1 MDGEIEERH
10 EFLGQPGKLKVTG
23 FLSRGRAGNFQDAV
37 NIASWTGMDPSLAL
51 ALDRKFR
58 NRPGVSVNLE
68 QQINESV
75 GFFARAGYTDG
86 SVEPWDFADI
96 DRTVQAGLSISGKDW
111 GRPDDTIGFAGII
124 NGLANSHEAYFAAG
138 GLGILIGD
146 GSLPAYGLEKIL
158 ESFLQLCSDAQHQA
172 RRRLSAHRRPRLQ
185 RDARSRECHRG
196 AHPLAVLTRRR
207 QARELRSS

>member
-1 MDGEIEERH
+1 MKSRSATNSGAARQAESHRLPEPRSHGQFSGRRERRELVGDGREPRAR
-10 EFLGQPGKLKVTG
+10 PG
-23 FLSRGRAGNFQDAV
+23 SQ
-37 NIASWTGMDPSLAL
+37 IP
-51 ALDRKFR
+51 
-58 NRPGVSVNLE
+58 RPTGVSVNLE

-86 SVEPWDFADI
+86 SVEPWDFTDI

-111 GRPDDTIGFAGII
+111 GRPDDTLGFAGVI

-158 ESFLQLCSDAQHQA
+158 ESYYNYALTPNIKVGVDYQLIVDPGYNATRDRKSLRA
-172 RRRLSAHRRPRLQ
+172 RLYWQ
-185 RDARSRECHRG
+185 F
-196 AHPLAVLTRRR
+196 
-207 QARELRSS
+207 